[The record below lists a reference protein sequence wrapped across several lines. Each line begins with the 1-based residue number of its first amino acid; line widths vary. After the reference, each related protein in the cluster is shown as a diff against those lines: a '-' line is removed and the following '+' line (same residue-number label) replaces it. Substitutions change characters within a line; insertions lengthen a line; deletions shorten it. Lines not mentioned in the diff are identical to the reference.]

1 MELQSTFTPGLPTTI
16 PTFDVMDGTTC
27 LRELS
32 CQKYWSS
39 AFPSSCHTLRIP
51 LHGAWRNDVDAS
63 DPSFRLIPPPFNHPE
78 PPSGKLTQSTQT
90 TQSQTQH
97 VDKMAAQK
105 DMQDLL
111 RLLTTGRN
119 KIPMLAAMQRV
130 KALQSASLRRSSL
143 LLHSTAPTPLLTA
156 RSISDIAAIDLP
168 SLTTAL
174 STDEKTA
181 KSLLAACKANLKS
194 GPSTP
199 GKRSASDTVSSTSA
213 KRPKSAYELSQ
224 EPQTPAE
231 LEASLS
237 LPQPSAD
244 EEAISK
250 CTVVTNRAPLVLAF
264 AVQLLKYTMPEQPLS
279 GRLSLAQAVVSAN
292 SRSKAV
298 SIGIEKGKG
307 AEEEGWGAGQPKV
320 RILGREVSVLK
331 RSGYEWKEEEK
342 DKKVL
347 DHVGEAGEHS
357 TAASEGTLKEEP
369 DSGTVKLEEE
379 SQAAASIGWTVSSP
393 VTVKKSTFVARSITI
408 TSPADAT
415 SALQTLLSENEELR
429 EASHNISAWRVQ
441 GPHGILE
448 SSNDDGESGG
458 GRHILGLMQ
467 ADNIIGVLLVVTRWY
482 GGIMLGTDRWR
493 LMSMVSRDAISQRLR
508 IAGVVGQ
515 DALWGLD
522 LEGMKKTNSAVTG
535 SGMPIH
541 RPEGARAYIMKAFGS
556 PEVEGTGKKKKS
568 GVALDREREENLGLL
583 LGALDMLYKSWDG
596 HVSREELDR
605 KAWGWYV
612 QVRPDVAGGVAGWG
626 GKGEVKLSDILK
638 LRRKE

>member
-1 MELQSTFTPGLPTTI
+1 
-16 PTFDVMDGTTC
+16 
-27 LRELS
+27 
-32 CQKYWSS
+32 
-39 AFPSSCHTLRIP
+39 
-51 LHGAWRNDVDAS
+51 
-63 DPSFRLIPPPFNHPE
+63 
-78 PPSGKLTQSTQT
+78 
-90 TQSQTQH
+90 
-97 VDKMAAQK
+97 MAAQK

-130 KALQSASLRRSSL
+130 KALQSANL
-143 LLHSTAPTPLLTA
+143 

-168 SLTTAL
+168 ALTTAL
-174 STDEKTA
+174 SSDEKTA
-181 KSLLAACKANLKS
+181 KSLLAACKAYLKS
-194 GPSTP
+194 GSSTP
-199 GKRSASDTVSSTSA
+199 GKRSAADTLSPTNGPS
-213 KRPKSAYELSQ
+213 KRTKSAYELSQ

-250 CTVVTNRAPLVLAF
+250 CVVVTNRAPLVLAF

-279 GRLSLAQAVVSAN
+279 GMLSLAQAVVSAN

-307 AEEEGWGAGQPKV
+307 AEEEGWGMGQPKV
-320 RILGREVSVLK
+320 RILGREISVLK
-331 RSGYEWKEEEK
+331 RSGYEWKEEQEK
-342 DKKVL
+342 VSDPAGE
-347 DHVGEAGEHS
+347 VGEQS
-357 TAASEGTLKEEP
+357 TAGSEQTLKEEP
-369 DSGTVKLEEE
+369 NSGAVGLEGG
-379 SQAAASIGWTVSSP
+379 SQAATSNGWTVSSP
-393 VTVKKSTFVARSITI
+393 VTVKSSTFVARSITI

-415 SALQTLLSENEELR
+415 SALQTLLSENKDLR

-441 GPHGILE
+441 GSHGILE

-458 GRHILGLMQ
+458 GRHILGLLQ
-467 ADNIIGVLLVVTRWY
+467 ADNIVGVLLVVTRWY
-482 GGIMLGTDRWR
+482 GGILLGTDRWR
-493 LMSMVSRDAISQRLR
+493 LMSMVSRDALSQRLR

-522 LEGMKKTNSAVTG
+522 LEGMKKANSSVTG

-541 RPEGARAYIMKAFGS
+541 RPEGARAYILRAFGS
-556 PEVEGTGKKKKS
+556 PEAEGGNRKKKS
-568 GVALDREREENLGLL
+568 GVAIDREREENLGLL
-583 LGALDMLYKSWDG
+583 LGALDMLFKSWDG

-638 LRRKE
+638 LRRKD